1 MKKKKKIKINI
12 FKPIAKIFIGLW
24 KLIDKYLILPITK
37 LIVVIANKLT
47 KNSKGLE
54 KVISSTNAL
63 ILVSLFIALITFF
76 VVDTKVNTFI
86 ESSAEVLYNQPVN
99 AVYNEEAYVI
109 EGLPDT
115 VDITLIGRRSDLYLA
130 KQLPAQGVAV
140 DLTGL
145 KTGTHKV
152 TLKYTQSVTSID
164 YKLDPSFI
172 TIIIYPKISET
183 RTLTVDVLN
192 QDKLDSKLVIDK
204 VEITR
209 NDVII
214 KGAEHKL
221 KEVATVKAL
230 VDINNIIDP
239 KEGTMVLKDIPLIA
253 YDENGTA
260 VDVELVPSKVSANI
274 TIKSPHKEVPI
285 KIVPVGK
292 VSFGKAIDLLTSDET
307 NVTIYGSEEILA
319 GINYIPINVD
329 VEGLKGNKEYNVTI
343 EKPVGI
349 NAISVTNAT
358 VNVTLG
364 DEITREI
371 ENVHIDVKNLD
382 SDLSVLGL
390 SAEDTYVT
398 VIVKGTQSVLDNL
411 KATEIN
417 AYIDLEGYN
426 VGNHEVDVVVTGN
439 DLRVNYAPKIKKV
452 NIQIEK

>member
-1 MKKKKKIKINI
+1 MKKKKKIRINI
-12 FKPIAKIFIGLW
+12 FKPILKIFISLW
-24 KLIDKYLILPITK
+24 KLIDKYIILPITK
-37 LIVVIANKLT
+37 LIVVISNKIT

-76 VVDTKVNTFI
+76 VVDNKVNTFI
-86 ESSAEVLYNQPVN
+86 ESSAEVLYNQPVT

-109 EGLPDT
+109 EGLPET

-145 KTGTHKV
+145 KPGTHKV

-164 YKLDPSFI
+164 YKLDPSFV
-172 TIIIYPKISET
+172 TIIIYPKVSAT

-192 QDKLDSKLVIDK
+192 QDKLDPKLVIEK
-204 VEITR
+204 VEVTR
-209 NDVII
+209 SDVII

-230 VDINNIIDP
+230 IDINNLIDP

-253 YDENGTA
+253 YDQNGTA

-285 KIVPVGK
+285 KIIPVGK
-292 VSFGKAIDLLTSDET
+292 VSFGKAIDSLTCDET
-307 NVTIYGSEEILA
+307 NVTIYGSEEVLA
-319 GINYIPINVD
+319 GINYIPININ
-329 VEGLKGNKEYNVTI
+329 VEGLKANKEYNVTI
-343 EKPVGI
+343 TKPVGV

-364 DEITREI
+364 DEITKEI
-371 ENVHIDVKNLD
+371 ENVPIDFKNLAPG
-382 SDLSVLGL
+382 LSVLGL
-390 SAEDTYVT
+390 SAKDTYVT
-398 VIVKGTQSVLDNL
+398 VIVKGTKSVLDTL
-411 KATEIN
+411 DASDIS
-417 AYIDLEGYN
+417 AYIDLEGYG
-426 VGNHEVDVVVTGN
+426 VGNHEVDVSVTGN
-439 DLRVNYAPKIKKV
+439 DLRVSYAPKVKKV
-452 NIQIEK
+452 NIQIE